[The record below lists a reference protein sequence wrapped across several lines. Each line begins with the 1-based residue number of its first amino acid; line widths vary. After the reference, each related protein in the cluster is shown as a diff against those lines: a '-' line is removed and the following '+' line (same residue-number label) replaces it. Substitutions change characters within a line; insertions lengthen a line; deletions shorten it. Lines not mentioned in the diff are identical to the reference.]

1 MVRKESKSS
10 RENPTGV
17 PRATHPHLSFST
29 KFFSTLKA
37 CFCLLIFSNSKGCSK
52 ELPELSLCFGQDQE
66 KKKKE
71 LCLLAEKLEEEIIS
85 TLGLMDRVGGNVQ
98 RKLFCS

>member
-66 KKKKE
+66 KKEKKFKLSDEGSRSE
-71 LCLLAEKLEEEIIS
+71 LDIPGRAGTRNASSLP
-85 TLGLMDRVGGNVQ
+85 T
-98 RKLFCS
+98 